1 MNRYSM
7 TMDYVPSTNEYKVQY
22 LYWKGTTWWYRT
34 TGIGMKLLTIGHK
47 NIWRS
52 IEIPFSDF
60 HQVITT
66 METFD
71 GMSYILYSCSLGK
84 AKMLRFQFEDESF
97 MEVLTPKG
105 MPQVTNVTK
114 LKFLTWDKKISI
126 GLLVKETFYV
136 IWILVDSK
144 KSKWEERRIV
154 FPSNFLVHHHDM
166 FEKFD
171 PYYVEGC
178 WLFLLRDNRKK
189 CLPYNIETKTAAKVT
204 NSRDVRD
211 SIVRLEGMQ

>member
-1 MNRYSM
+1 MDRYSM

-34 TGIGMKLLTIGHK
+34 TGI
-47 NIWRS
+47 
-52 IEIPFSDF
+52 
-60 HQVITT
+60 
-66 METFD
+66 
-71 GMSYILYSCSLGK
+71 
-84 AKMLRFQFEDESF
+84 
-97 MEVLTPKG
+97 
-105 MPQVTNVTK
+105 
-114 LKFLTWDKKISI
+114 
-126 GLLVKETFYV
+126 ETFYV

-178 WLFLLRDNRKK
+178 WIFLLLDNRKK
-189 CLPYNIETKTAAKVT
+189 CLRYNIETKTAAKVT